1 MGTTNGQVSEPVNDD
16 GRNNVTSQKARDI
29 LEACKWRNTAALQA
43 LAATDCGFM
52 TDDLR
57 RQAWPVLLGV
67 PFEKDD
73 LDDARKPQTGGDW
86 KELPRHRDEDQVQ
99 LDVNRSFIYY
109 PNNQTEAELDHR
121 KRELSDLI
129 TEVLRRY
136 PYLCYFQGY
145 HDICQV
151 FLLVLSAPLR
161 APSLAR
167 LSALRIRDFM
177 LTSLDPTVDQL
188 RLIPDILAAADPS
201 LKHYLAGT
209 EPFYALAGTLTMYAH
224 DIQAYGDIARLFD
237 VLLAR
242 EPVFSVYMFAS
253 IVLSRRDELVELAQ
267 DPDNDPAL
275 LHLALSKVPQH
286 MDLERL
292 IADTSALF
300 AAHPPSS
307 LPAWRRRISEASCLK
322 TARDL
327 DACTRQTM
335 QDGEALFHRQLN
347 EPRAAERRKKILATL
362 WAYRRGAG
370 AVGVA
375 VLVGLAAV
383 YLRRTTAGSGP
394 LGVIGT
400 FVTRWANS
408 TAWTYKF

>member
-1 MGTTNGQVSEPVNDD
+1 MDATDTQGSAPIVDD
-16 GRNNVTSQKARDI
+16 GRTTVTSQKARDI
-29 LEACKWRNTAALQA
+29 LDACKWKNIEALQA

-67 PFEKDD
+67 PVEKDA
-73 LDDARKPQTGGDW
+73 LDGTTTDAQNDGAW

-109 PNNQTEAELDHR
+109 PKNQTEAELDQR

-129 TEVLRRY
+129 NEVLRRN

-161 APSLAR
+161 APSLER

-177 LTSLDPTVDQL
+177 LTNLDPTVDQL

-201 LKHYLAGT
+201 LKHQLAGT

-242 EPVFSVYMFAS
+242 EPVFSVYMFAQ
-253 IVLSRRDELVELAQ
+253 IVLSRRDELLALAE
-267 DPDNDPAL
+267 DDDPAL
-275 LHLALSKVPQH
+275 LHLMLSKLPQH

-292 IADTSALF
+292 IADTSTLF
-300 AAHPPSS
+300 NAHPPES
-307 LPAWRRRISEASCLK
+307 LPAWRRRISPASCLK
-322 TARDL
+322 TARSVEYC
-327 DACTRQTM
+327 ARQTM
-335 QDGEALFHRQLN
+335 RDGEAFFRRQL
-347 EPRAAERRKKILATL
+347 EELRAAERRKKVLATL

-375 VLVGLAAV
+375 VLVGLAAY
-383 YLRRTTAGSGP
+383 YLRRTPAASSP
-394 LGVIGT
+394 LGALGAL
-400 FVTRWANS
+400 FTRWTNG
-408 TAWTYKF
+408 TTWTYKY